1 MRMFLNFKTNSGIP
15 DVHCGGHFVD
25 IGKRFQN
32 KVAGIGLDE
41 ADITPLNTLCI
52 DGEVVATG

>member
-1 MRMFLNFKTNSGIP
+1 MRMILNFETNSGIP
-15 DVHCGGHFVD
+15 DVHWGGHFVD

-32 KVAGIGLDE
+32 KVAGIGLDK

-52 DGEVVATG
+52 DGEVFATG